1 MRDVILHTER
11 NGDGLGIPQ
20 FESNELP
27 RGNDA
32 IDVLCKAGQDEWEL
46 VAIVADNIAYL
57 KRQLEDAL
65 VRPPFEDYADEPTHE
80 VKAKYRDPIT
90 GDAWSGRGRMARW
103 LKAKQDAGED
113 IEKYR
118 V

>member
-1 MRDVILHTER
+1 MGWEYLKINL
-11 NGDGLGIPQ
+11 
-20 FESNELP
+20 NELP

-46 VAIVADNIAYL
+46 VVIVANNIAYL
-57 KRQLEDAL
+57 KRQLEDATGPTA
-65 VRPPFEDYADEPTHE
+65 VEDYADEPTHE

-103 LKAKQDAGED
+103 LKAKQDTGED